1 MQHLVA
7 LHVAAGI
14 LFAAHV
20 LRPVKGGLQKGS
32 VFNNEI
38 VQVGGVALFD
48 GAKFDIWVTGMIS
61 EDMVPLNCRV
71 ALALTRPT
79 FRNCRPGKAK
89 PPPGTIPRVNA
100 LPCRQRTDVYPVP
113 VGNTGTAG
121 FH

>member
-7 LHVAAGI
+7 LHVAAGV

-48 GAKFDIWVTGMIS
+48 GAKFDI
-61 EDMVPLNCRV
+61 L
-71 ALALTRPT
+71 
-79 FRNCRPGKAK
+79 
-89 PPPGTIPRVNA
+89 
-100 LPCRQRTDVYPVP
+100 
-113 VGNTGTAG
+113 GNGDD
-121 FH
+121 F